1 MKRIPLH
8 TQILVALALA
18 VVFGWLLGDDGRLAG
33 IPFQPALDFIGSA
46 FLRGLRMLVIPLVL
60 SAVLTGLLGMGSAE
74 GFARLGGK
82 TLAYYAGTTFLAVI
96 TGLGLANLIRP
107 GIVGGHP
114 AKDAIGLSADTE
126 AVVSQVSQASS
137 ADLWGV
143 FLRMIPQ
150 NPVGAAAEGD
160 MLSLIVFALLF
171 GFALTRLP
179 VERVAFQAGLWQ
191 DVYAA
196 MLRITDL
203 VMRFAPLGVFA
214 LVAKTVAKTGLSALA
229 PLAGFF
235 FTVLLALLIHACI
248 NLPLYLWLAARIPPL
263 AHFRALSEA
272 LVTAFSTSSSS
283 ATLPRTLHC
292 LEEKAGVSRRVS
304 SFVVP
309 LGATVNMDGTALY
322 ECVAVLFIA
331 QAYGLDLSL
340 TAQVTVVALALLTS
354 VGVAGIPSASL
365 VAIVIILG
373 AVGLPLEGLGL
384 ILAVDRILDMCRTAV
399 NVFSDASGAVLVAKW
414 EGETLAYDKPRS

>member
-1 MKRIPLH
+1 
-8 TQILVALALA
+8 
-18 VVFGWLLGDDGRLAG
+18 
-33 IPFQPALDFIGSA
+33 
-46 FLRGLRMLVIPLVL
+46 
-60 SAVLTGLLGMGSAE
+60 
-74 GFARLGGK
+74 
-82 TLAYYAGTTFLAVI
+82 
-96 TGLGLANLIRP
+96 
-107 GIVGGHP
+107 
-114 AKDAIGLSADTE
+114 
-126 AVVSQVSQASS
+126 
-137 ADLWGV
+137 
-143 FLRMIPQ
+143 
-150 NPVGAAAEGD
+150 
-160 MLSLIVFALLF
+160 MLSLIVFSLLF
-171 GFALTRLP
+171 GVALMKLP
-179 VERVAFQAGLWQ
+179 TERVAYQAGLWQ

-196 MLRITDL
+196 MLRITDW

-214 LVAKTVAKTGLSALA
+214 LVAKTVSKTGVSALA

-235 FTVLLALLIHACI
+235 FTVVAALAIHAFV
-248 NLPLYLWLAARIPPL
+248 NLPLYLWLAARIPPRP
-263 AHFRALSEA
+263 HFKALSEA

-292 LEEKAGVSRRVS
+292 LETKSGVSRRVS

-340 TAQVTVVALALLTS
+340 AAQVTVVALALLTS

-365 VAIVIILG
+365 VAIVLILG

-414 EGETLAYDKPRS
+414 EGETLAYDKPSE